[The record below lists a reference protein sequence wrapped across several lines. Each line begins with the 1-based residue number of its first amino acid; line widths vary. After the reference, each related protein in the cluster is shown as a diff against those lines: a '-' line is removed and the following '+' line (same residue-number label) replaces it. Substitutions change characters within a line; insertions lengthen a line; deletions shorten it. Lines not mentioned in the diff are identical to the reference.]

1 MNETD
6 IVEKLNNWMR
16 EFVEVPN
23 PKLGDWAPCPYARQA
38 RISNKI
44 KIIFSEIDYLSKI
57 VKNSTDFLDVMEVV
71 VICFDHKLV
80 NPVILQEW
88 VESMNND
95 LMKDNFVVLED
106 HPDSPE
112 YINGVKM
119 NFGECGLL
127 IVQKLDKLN
136 NASDQLKAKG
146 YYSVWNQ
153 QDLDSVVSWR
163 YK

>member
-1 MNETD
+1 MNENA
-6 IVEKLNNWMR
+6 IVEKLNKWMC

-23 PKLGDWAPCPYARQA
+23 PKLGDWAPCPYARHA
-38 RISNKI
+38 RINNKI
-44 KIIFSEIDYLSKI
+44 KIVFASLDNLNST
-57 VKNSTDFLDVMEVV
+57 VKNSTAFLEDMEVV
-71 VICFDHKLV
+71 VICFDHSLV

-95 LMKDNFVVLED
+95 LMPKNFVVLED
-106 HPDSPE
+106 HPESPE

-127 IVQKLDKLN
+127 ILQKLDKLN
-136 NASDQLKAKG
+136 IASEQLKAKG

-163 YK
+163 HK

>member
-1 MNETD
+1 
-6 IVEKLNNWMR
+6 
-16 EFVEVPN
+16 
-23 PKLGDWAPCPYARQA
+23 
-38 RISNKI
+38 
-44 KIIFSEIDYLSKI
+44 
-57 VKNSTDFLDVMEVV
+57 
-71 VICFDHKLV
+71 
-80 NPVILQEW
+80 
-88 VESMNND
+88 
-95 LMKDNFVVLED
+95 
-106 HPDSPE
+106 
-112 YINGVKM
+112 M

>member
-57 VKNSTDFLDVMEVV
+57 VKNSTDFLDIMEVV

-88 VESMNND
+88 VEAMNND
-95 LMKDNFVVLED
+95 LMPENFVVLED
-106 HPDSPE
+106 HPESPE

-127 IVQKLDKLN
+127 ILQKLDKLN
-136 NASDQLKAKG
+136 NASEQLKAKG